1 MNLSLEVKKFM
12 NNEHTGE
19 YVTVVLPSELPIE
32 RSEVREVNR
41 DRSAANSAK
50 SLAENK
56 ARIAAKARD
65 RVKNTEKL
73 HSLKE
78 EELEEAN
85 GILEEI
91 ISQQKSM
98 QPDLDEKRSAF
109 EAAQAD
115 FNEKASVFN
124 FTRTVSGD

>member
-32 RSEVREVNR
+32 RAEVREVNR
-41 DRSAANSAK
+41 DRTAANSAK
-50 SLAENK
+50 SMAENK
-56 ARIAAKARD
+56 ARIATKAAD

-78 EELEEAN
+78 EELEEADAVLN
-85 GILEEI
+85 EI
-91 ISQQKSM
+91 I
-98 QPDLDEKRSAF
+98 
-109 EAAQAD
+109 AQ
-115 FNEKASVFN
+115 
-124 FTRTVSGD
+124 